1 MIVKLPDTI
10 GYTDSIDLG
19 YVPTVQHLFTKLE
32 RVIGFGALLS
42 LHDYVIMAIDITE
55 ENKPVVL
62 QPIFHNIDLS
72 NYTLITIFPIV
83 KGELPL
89 AAIAATILETTGAFT
104 LAGSLAGGLSAELA
118 FAMIDT
124 LVFVMQVGIAI
135 GVGALMQAIAPTQT
149 TNDAKKAQT
158 RESNLWNGGQ
168 ATMEE
173 GGALP
178 MVFGTPH
185 CGGGTVISTSL
196 TTYARPVNPN
206 AKVDPEPNPLTRNV
220 TV

>member
-19 YVPTVQHLFTKLE
+19 YVPSVQHLFTKLE
-32 RVIGFGALLS
+32 RVVGFGTLLG
-42 LHDYVIMAIDITE
+42 LHDCVVMAIDPTE
-55 ENKPVVL
+55 ENKPIVL
-62 QPIFHNIDLS
+62 QPIFYNIDLS
-72 NYTLITIFPIV
+72 NYALITIFPIV
-83 KGELPL
+83 KGEFPL
-89 AAIAATILETTGAFT
+89 AAIAATILEASGAFA

-124 LVFVMQVGIAI
+124 LVFVMQVGITI

-149 TNDAKKAQT
+149 TDNAKKAQT
-158 RESNLWNGGQ
+158 RDSNLWNGAQ

-173 GGALP
+173 GGPLP
-178 MVFGTPH
+178 MVFGSPF
-185 CGGGTVISTSL
+185 CSGGAIIANSL

-206 AKVDPEPNPLTRNV
+206 GHIDPFQNPASRNTQV
-220 TV
+220 